1 VLRERTLGEEDD
13 ALDPPARPSVL
24 GRVVLAVGVLLH
36 LAVGVL
42 VLASGLIMPAW
53 AVVVLA
59 LVWVAGAVVILRT
72 PSGRRPAASVLV
84 PLATVAVWFLA
95 ALAGEAWLGWTA

>member
-1 VLRERTLGEEDD
+1 MGAPDPTART
-13 ALDPPARPSVL
+13 SVA
-24 GRVVLAVGVLLH
+24 GRVVLIIGGLAH

-59 LVWVAGAVVILRT
+59 LVWVAGAVVVLRT
-72 PSGRRPAASVLV
+72 PRPRRPATAMVV
-84 PLATVAVWFLA
+84 PLATVAIWILA